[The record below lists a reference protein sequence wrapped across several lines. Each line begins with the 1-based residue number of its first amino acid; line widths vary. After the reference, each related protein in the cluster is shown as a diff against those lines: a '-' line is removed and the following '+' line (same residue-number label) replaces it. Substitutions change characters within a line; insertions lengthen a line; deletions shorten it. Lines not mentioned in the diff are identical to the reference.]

1 MAFDVFSASSRLRE
15 PAPYAPVRVAVVG
28 LGYWGPNLV
37 RNLHEHPNADL
48 VAVCDR
54 REDALT
60 KIAGRYPALRLMTAL
75 DEVLASDDIEAVA
88 IATPVSTHHPIA
100 AAALA
105 AGKHVFVE
113 KPLARSTDEALD
125 LARLADLNDRLL
137 MPGHTFLYS
146 PPVTCIRER
155 LLCGELGEIYF
166 ISMSRVNLG
175 LHQHDASVAWD
186 LGPHDFSI
194 LRYWLEETPRHITAV
209 SRHCVF
215 PSVADVA
222 FITLEFDSGAIAHV
236 ELSWLAPSKLRRTTI
251 VGSQKMLVYDDTSN
265 EPVRVFDSGVLVR
278 PPETFG
284 EFNLTYR
291 SGDIVS
297 PHVPVAEP
305 LLLEMGDFCDAIRH
319 AREPRSS
326 RGLGIDVVR
335 MIEGVDRSLASDG
348 ARIELEAAAE
358 TELAA

>member
-1 MAFDVFSASSRLRE
+1 MSAHYE
-15 PAPYAPVRVAVVG
+15 PVRVAVVG

-37 RNLHEHPNADL
+37 RNLHEHPSADL

-54 REDALT
+54 REDAL
-60 KIAGRYPALRLMTAL
+60 ARVGRRYPALRLTTSLEEILNA
-75 DEVLASDDIEAVA
+75 DDIEAIA

-100 AAALA
+100 SAALN

-113 KPLARSTDEALD
+113 KPLARSSDEALD
-125 LARLADLNDRLL
+125 LLARADRAGRLL

-146 PPVTCIRER
+146 PPVNCIRDM
-155 LLCGELGEIYF
+155 LHAGELGEIYF

-194 LRYWLEETPRHITAV
+194 LRYWLEETPRYVTAA

-215 PSVADVA
+215 PDVADIA
-222 FITLEFDSGAIAHV
+222 FITLEFASGAISHV
-236 ELSWLAPSKLRRTTI
+236 ELSWLAPSKLRRTTL
-251 VGSQKMLVYDDTSN
+251 VGSRKMLVYDDTSN
-265 EPVRVFDSGVLVR
+265 EPVRVFDSGVMVR

-284 EFNLTYR
+284 EYNLTYR

-297 PHVPVAEP
+297 PHMPAAEP
-305 LLLEMGDFCDAIRH
+305 LLLEMGDFCDAIRLG
-319 AREPRSS
+319 RSPRSS
-326 RGLGIDVVR
+326 RELGLEVVR
-335 MIEGVDRSLASDG
+335 MIEGVDASLASSG
-348 ARIELEAAAE
+348 ARVEL
-358 TELAA
+358 TEEVPLAA